1 MNDGTEGGE
10 MNTDAAWERFVAFFD
25 DVPDD
30 EVIDRICELDG
41 VLATAMDIRRVD
53 RRGAKEG
60 GQ

>member
-1 MNDGTEGGE
+1 MSEPD
-10 MNTDAAWERFVAFFD
+10 DRDKAWERFVAFFD

-30 EVIDRICELDG
+30 EVIDRMCEHEDSIM
-41 VLATAMDIRRVD
+41 AAMDIRRVD